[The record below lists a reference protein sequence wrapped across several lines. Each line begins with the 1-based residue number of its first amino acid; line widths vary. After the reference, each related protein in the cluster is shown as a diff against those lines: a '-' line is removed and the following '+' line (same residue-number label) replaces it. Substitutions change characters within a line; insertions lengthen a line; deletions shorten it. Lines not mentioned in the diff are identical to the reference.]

1 MKAYPSLGWR
11 DKIFGSDSTK
21 DEPEV
26 EEEDLTPLLDSVRTH
41 LGNPIREIAFD
52 VGVEKSMRVE
62 DAARD
67 LYRLSSGGLIRFVDP
82 SPPSGFLG
90 YAFSLYGLWFWVLAG
105 FMALVTYSVFLMPQ
119 VYPFVYL
126 RYLVGA
132 VFVLYVPGYVLIQA
146 LYPKAAELERLERF
160 GLGVGL
166 SLALVPLVGL
176 VLNYTPWGIRLEPV
190 FASLILLTL
199 ALGLYAVY
207 RKYGYWLMRPR
218 A

>member
-1 MKAYPSLGWR
+1 LGWR
-11 DKIFGSDSTK
+11 DRLFGSDSTK
-21 DEPEV
+21 DEPEEPEV
-26 EEEDLTPLLDSVRTH
+26 EEEDLTPLLDSVRPH
-41 LGNPIREIAFD
+41 LGNPIREIASD

-82 SPPSGFLG
+82 SPPSGFIG
-90 YAFSLYGLWFWVLAG
+90 YIASLYGLWFWVLAG
-105 FMALVTYSVFLMPQ
+105 FMALLACSVFLMPQ
-119 VYPFVYL
+119 VYPFIYL
-126 RYLVGA
+126 RYVVGG
-132 VFVLYVPGYVLIQA
+132 VFVLYVPGYVLIEA
-146 LYPKAAELERLERF
+146 IYPKAAELERLERF

-207 RKYGYWLMRPR
+207 RKYGYWLMMPK

>member
-1 MKAYPSLGWR
+1 VES
-11 DKIFGSDSTK
+11 
-21 DEPEV
+21 EV
-26 EEEDLTPLLDSVRTH
+26 EEEEDLMPLLDSVRPH
-41 LGNPIREIAFD
+41 LGNPIREIAAD

-82 SPPSGFLG
+82 SPPSGFIG
-90 YAFSLYGLWFWVLAG
+90 YAFSLYALWFWVLAG
-105 FMALVTYSVFLMPQ
+105 FMALLAYSVFLMPQ

-132 VFVLYVPGYVLIQA
+132 VFVLYFPGYVLIEA
-146 LYPKAAELERLERF
+146 LYSKAAELERLERF

-190 FASLILLTL
+190 FVSLILLTL

-207 RKYGYWLMRPR
+207 RKYGYWLMMPK